1 MRAGWQAVFVLGFG
15 ASAVAGTMRS
25 LGAQATAATPVHAVT
40 AVTARV
46 SMINYSG
53 PCPAKL
59 VFTGTISTSGLL
71 AKPVTYQWLRSDNTK
86 GPERTVKVTGATMTV
101 TEPWQLGRAGEQMR
115 VWKKL
120 EILAPTKLTSSQADA
135 AILCH

>member
-1 MRAGWQAVFVLGFG
+1 MHAGWQAVLVLGC
-15 ASAVAGTMRS
+15 SAAAIAWTTRS
-25 LGAQATAATPVHAVT
+25 LAAQATAAPVHAVT

-59 VFTGTISTSGLL
+59 VFTGTIATSGLL
-71 AKPVTYQWLRSDNTK
+71 ARSVTYQWVRSDNTK
-86 GPERTVKVTGATMTV
+86 GPKRTLKVTGATMTV
-101 TEPWQLGRAGEQMR
+101 TTPWQIGRPGEQMR
-115 VWKKL
+115 VWQKL
-120 EILAPTKLTSSQADA
+120 EILAPTKLTSTQADA

>member
-1 MRAGWQAVFVLGFG
+1 MRAGWQAVFVLGCD
-15 ASAVAGTMRS
+15 AAAVAGAMRS
-25 LGAQATAATPVHAVT
+25 LAAQATAATPRHAVT

-59 VFTGTISTSGLL
+59 VFTGTIATSGLL
-71 AKPVTYQWLRSDNTK
+71 AKSVTYQWLRSDNTK
-86 GPERTVKVTGATMTV
+86 GPKRTITVTGATMTV
-101 TEPWQLGRAGEQMR
+101 AAPWQIGRSGEQMR
-115 VWKKL
+115 VWQKL
-120 EILAPTKLTSSQADA
+120 EILAPTKITSTQADA